1 MIPRP
6 QQALSDLAM
15 KLALSIAP
23 ETQSSYAAAN
33 AGMIAML
40 MNCLAQEFD
49 RAAAVRTQDLDELA
63 TLFTHLPPTLDHTL
77 ATDIGAFL
85 RGSVQSL
92 RIEHLNARHA
102 QAMDLL
108 IRLHTWAEQHRA
120 AELDRAIWSFL
131 ARHTD
136 RHAFQVM
143 I

>member
-6 QQALSDLAM
+6 QQALTDLAM
-15 KLALSIAP
+15 KLMVSIAP
-23 ETQSSYAAAN
+23 ETQSSYAASN

-40 MNCLAQEFD
+40 MTCLAQEFD

-63 TLFTHLPPTLDHTL
+63 TLFTNLPVGVDDTLT
-77 ATDIGAFL
+77 ADIGVFL
-85 RGSVQSL
+85 RGSPQSL

-102 QAMDLL
+102 EAMELL
-108 IRLHTWAEQHRA
+108 IRLHTWAEEHRA
-120 AELDRAIWSFL
+120 MELDRAIWSFL
-131 ARHTD
+131 RRHAD